1 MNKLNLQRY
10 GYDKRG
16 LAELSQIDKDTGYA
30 DIRAAEA
37 QFAGAG
43 GDRAAQAAQKA
54 RDEARVDRAYREDTG
69 GSAGSYAPGGGS
81 GVQSDGSY
89 NDPFDP
95 GGGEK
100 DGGFIDG
107 TNRRMD
113 FMMGGLADLVDIYD

>member
-1 MNKLNLQRY
+1 MAIPYYGQNKDGDMLDL
-10 GYDKRG
+10 
-16 LAELSQIDKDTGYA
+16 TA
-30 DIRAAEA
+30 DGKLKVK
-37 QFAGAG
+37 AGAG
-43 GDRAAQAAQKA
+43 LPGSVDGAVSAQDSGKIIFVDASGAA
-54 RDEARVDRAYREDTG
+54 
-69 GSAGSYAPGGGS
+69 
-81 GVQSDGSY
+81 GVQRDSSGAEVGY